1 MSKRHNILP
10 TGTSFSI
17 SSAGKIESV
26 QEFKTKLNFS
36 NNCFIA
42 NDSHVK
48 VVWLHVVVF
57 GKHGLLHFWD
67 NVHLFKYYPVKVP
80 QNCFNYFSCPNQTY
94 ILVSQVSFALDK

>member
-10 TGTSFSI
+10 TGTSFFI

-42 NDSHVK
+42 NDSHV
-48 VVWLHVVVF
+48 
-57 GKHGLLHFWD
+57 
-67 NVHLFKYYPVKVP
+67 
-80 QNCFNYFSCPNQTY
+80 
-94 ILVSQVSFALDK
+94 